1 MWPAGPRGWPPV
13 ISEPQAPLLGP
24 CDDLPVF
31 RWNCFRS
38 RGPREQLAGIWK
50 REEIGYGTGAP
61 EGRRE
66 KEAKKKRTNC
76 FRIGMSFARGQL
88 GQGITHSQRGGIYPD
103 GGGKRS

>member
-1 MWPAGPRGWPPV
+1 M

-31 RWNCFRS
+31 HGNCFRS
-38 RGPREQLAGIWK
+38 RGACEQSAGIWK
-50 REEIGYGTGAP
+50 REETGDGTGAP
-61 EGRRE
+61 EGGKE
-66 KEAKKKRTNC
+66 KEAKKKRTNR
-76 FRIGMSFARGQL
+76 FRIGRSFARGQL